1 MESSFTHRTVDPTG
15 TVILIGTKPFLLIW
29 MVLADTEFWIVGDTD
44 PVVRIAW
51 GVATTVAS
59 GGGVAREGGGVVA
72 GVIEDCVGAGWVQP
86 QTSTISTA
94 TMKITTILFI
104 MRSQASRNKIMP
116 CAKPAETGASLEE
129 NDQRKF
135 RVQDGARIKDLA
147 GDLQSS
153 P

>member
-1 MESSFTHRTVDPTG
+1 V
-15 TVILIGTKPFLLIW
+15 
-29 MVLADTEFWIVGDTD
+29 
-44 PVVRIAW
+44 
-51 GVATTVAS
+51 
-59 GGGVAREGGGVVA
+59 
-72 GVIEDCVGAGWVQP
+72 
-86 QTSTISTA
+86 
-94 TMKITTILFI
+94 KITTILFI

-129 NDQRKF
+129 NDPRKF